1 MIPVSSQ
8 IIRFPGLA
16 ALLAPPP
23 PPPPDREQIL
33 LNTKFYLQIF

>member
-16 ALLAPPP
+16 ALLATPPP

-33 LNTKFYLQIF
+33 LNTKFYL